1 VGDLV
6 EWWHAS
12 LGYPVAST
20 FLRAI
25 SAWLKNKIPGV
36 TLKVVR
42 KHKNRL
48 KTITSAKGHLN
59 QTRQG
64 ARSTTV
70 QVPRQRRTNRDNII
84 VHLLSEQE
92 RNDMDIAYRLVGKYL
107 MIFYS
112 SGGNYIHIE
121 LLDSQNADDVL
132 IAYKQGIIFF
142 TERGLLPNVQ
152 RINNKSAFLTA
163 AFQAYQADENINVDL
178 VPPGQKR
185 RNKAERCIET
195 AKHHIIAVIA
205 GCDPNFP
212 MKAAKHHFPQIEI
225 TLNLLRP
232 SRKYPM
238 MSAWEQLHG
247 EYDFNGWPL
256 GPMGCRVLCHDK
268 PGDRPTWGVHGT
280 EGYYVGPTLKHYRC
294 QTIYIP
300 ATGHTRIA
308 DTVSWHPDLLSTK
321 SNCSLTRMEGA
332 IAILQKAVTSISNGD
347 VTKAKPPN
355 FLKQQR
361 CWAACTHNSILNWN
375 SLLKKRGWQP
385 CLHLPPGQN
394 RGCQ

>member
-84 VHLLSEQE
+84 VHLLSEQK

-132 IAYKQGIIFF
+132 IAYKQGINFF
-142 TERGLLPNVQ
+142 TERGL
-152 RINNKSAFLTA
+152 
-163 AFQAYQADENINVDL
+163 
-178 VPPGQKR
+178 
-185 RNKAERCIET
+185 
-195 AKHHIIAVIA
+195 
-205 GCDPNFP
+205 
-212 MKAAKHHFPQIEI
+212 
-225 TLNLLRP
+225 
-232 SRKYPM
+232 
-238 MSAWEQLHG
+238 
-247 EYDFNGWPL
+247 
-256 GPMGCRVLCHDK
+256 
-268 PGDRPTWGVHGT
+268 
-280 EGYYVGPTLKHYRC
+280 
-294 QTIYIP
+294 
-300 ATGHTRIA
+300 
-308 DTVSWHPDLLSTK
+308 
-321 SNCSLTRMEGA
+321 
-332 IAILQKAVTSISNGD
+332 
-347 VTKAKPPN
+347 
-355 FLKQQR
+355 
-361 CWAACTHNSILNWN
+361 
-375 SLLKKRGWQP
+375 
-385 CLHLPPGQN
+385 
-394 RGCQ
+394 